1 MKNDLHSLKDFYIL
15 WATQGL
21 SQLGSA
27 MTNFAL
33 TLWLYQET
41 GSALQTALLSVC
53 SYVPY
58 VLTSI
63 FAGALS
69 DRWDKKRTMLVCDT
83 LAAGCSVAVLILL
96 KGGFLRP
103 WHLYGLNALNGLM
116 NTVQN
121 PASEVAATRITPRE
135 QYQRTSGLRAFSQ
148 SLVTILHPVLAT
160 SLYAFGGM
168 DVVIAVDLATFA
180 AAFFAL
186 LLWIKIPGEGDASQR
201 TKETLLRS
209 AGEGLACLLENR
221 LVLLLILFLAGVNL
235 VASAFD
241 AVLPAFILPRENGG
255 EAVLGI
261 VTSFAGLAMLAG
273 SLLAAVLPE
282 PRDRVRVILLT
293 MLFSLTTDNFLLSL
307 SRTPVL
313 WCVAQIFGYLPVPVM
328 NTNLDVIVRRTIPV
342 ELQGRVYACRNA
354 LQFFTIPVGYFLGG
368 WLVDA
373 VCEPFMARAA
383 GPAARLAVRL
393 FGRGRGSGAALVIFF
408 LGIMGLTICLV
419 FAGIL
424 RRRRPG
430 HRTGI

>member
-1 MKNDLHSLKDFYIL
+1 MKNKIHSLKDFYIL

-21 SQLGSA
+21 SQLGST

-41 GSALQTALLSVC
+41 GSALKTALLSVC

-83 LAAGCSVAVLILL
+83 LAAGCSAAVFVLL
-96 KGGFLRP
+96 KGNLLCP
-103 WHLYGLNALNGLM
+103 WHLYALNALNGLM

-121 PASEVAATRITPRE
+121 PASEVAATLIIPE
-135 QYQRTSGLRAFSQ
+135 GQYQKTSGLRSLSG

-168 DVVIAVDLATFA
+168 DLVIAVDLGTFA
-180 AAFFAL
+180 AAFLAL
-186 LLWIKIPGEGDASQR
+186 LLWVKIPKQETRSEKA
-201 TKETLLRS
+201 KESLLQS
-209 AGEGLACLLENR
+209 AGAGLSCLYENR
-221 LVLLLILFLAGVNL
+221 LVLYLILFLSGVNL
-235 VASAFD
+235 AASAFD
-241 AVLPAFILPRENGG
+241 AVLPAFVLPRANGG
-255 EAVLGI
+255 EQVLGI

-282 PRDRVRVILLT
+282 PKNRVRVIFLT

-307 SRTPVL
+307 SHTPAW
-313 WCVAQIFGYLPVPVM
+313 WCVAQVLGWLPVPIM
-328 NTNLDVIVRRTIPV
+328 STNLDVIVRRTIPV
-342 ELQGRVYACRNA
+342 EMQGRVYSCRNA
-354 LQFFTIPVGYFLGG
+354 LQFFTIPLGYFLGG
-368 WLVDA
+368 AMVDM
-373 VCEPFMARAA
+373 VCEPFMARAE
-383 GPAARLAVRL
+383 GGLAVRM
-393 FGRGRGSGAALVIFF
+393 FGRGQGAGAAMVIFF
-408 LGIMGLTICLV
+408 LGIMGLMICLI

-424 RRRRPG
+424 RKYRPDQ
-430 HRTGI
+430 